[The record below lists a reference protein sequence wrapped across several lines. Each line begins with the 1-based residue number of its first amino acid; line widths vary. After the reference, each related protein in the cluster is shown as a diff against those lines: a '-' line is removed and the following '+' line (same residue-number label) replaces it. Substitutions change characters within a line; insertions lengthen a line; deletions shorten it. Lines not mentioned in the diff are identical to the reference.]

1 MGETV
6 ATTRKRRKGGW
17 VQNEFVYKI
26 IIFTFI
32 IIITIMIIGY

>member
-26 IIFTFI
+26 VIITFI
-32 IIITIMIIGY
+32 SIIIMIIGY